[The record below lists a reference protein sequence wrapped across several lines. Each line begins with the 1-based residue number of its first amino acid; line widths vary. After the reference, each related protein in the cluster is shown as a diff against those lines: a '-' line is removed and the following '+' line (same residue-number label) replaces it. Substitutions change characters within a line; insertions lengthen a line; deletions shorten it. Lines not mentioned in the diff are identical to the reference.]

1 MCPASHNQ
9 KKQRHLLH
17 VFSTFSVGGP
27 QVRFAKIINALGE
40 SYRHSVIALDGQTEA
55 ARLVASGVDLN
66 LMEAPSTSG
75 WLLARLA
82 RYRGV
87 LRLIRPDLLVTY
99 NWGSIEWSLS
109 NFFPLCRHLHIED
122 GFGLEEAHAQL
133 RRRVWTRRLA
143 LSSGSITLVPSL
155 KLVGIALNEWGL
167 PKDRMRYV
175 PNGIDCGRFENRPP
189 DADLVER
196 LNLPVD
202 IPIVG
207 SVTALRPE
215 KNLQRL
221 IRAFAVVEAQVPAHL
236 VIVGEGPERKSL
248 EDLRT
253 ELCLQDKVTFA
264 GHIDHPERILG
275 AFDIFA
281 LSSDTEQMPY
291 SVLEAMSAGLP
302 IAGIDVGDVKVMV
315 ADPNKDFITHRSVD
329 ALAHVLSQLL
339 KSRERHEKIGQ
350 ANQLKVK
357 SKFSESLMISR
368 YKEIFD
374 NSNAKPHNIVL
385 SQPIESS

>member
-1 MCPASHNQ
+1 MCSALHNH

-27 QVRFAKIINALGE
+27 QVRFATIINALGE

-55 ARLVASGVDLN
+55 ARLVSSSVDLN
-66 LMEAPSTSG
+66 LIKALSTSG

-82 RYRGV
+82 RYRGT
-87 LRLIRPDLLVTY
+87 LRSIQPDLLVTY
-99 NWGSIEWSLS
+99 NWGAIEWSLS

-122 GFGLEEAHAQL
+122 GFGLEEAHVQL

-143 LSSGSITLVPSL
+143 LSSGSTILVPSL
-155 KLVGIALNEWGL
+155 KLVGIALDEWGL
-167 PKDRMRYV
+167 PKDRLLHV
-175 PNGIDCGRFENRPP
+175 PNGIDCSRFENRPL
-189 DADLVER
+189 DADLVKR
-196 LNLPVD
+196 LNLPAG
-202 IPIVG
+202 ISIVG
-207 SVTALRPE
+207 SVAALRPE

-253 ELCLQDKVTFA
+253 ELCLQDKVTFT

-275 AFDIFA
+275 AFDVFA

-315 ADPNKDFITHRSVD
+315 ADLNKDFITHRSVD
-329 ALAHVLSQLL
+329 ALAHVLGRLL
-339 KSRERHEKIGQ
+339 ANREQHEKIGQ
-350 ANQLKVK
+350 ENQLKVK

-374 NSNAKPHNIVL
+374 NCDTKPHNTVL
-385 SQPIESS
+385 SPPIESS

>member
-1 MCPASHNQ
+1 MCSAPHNQ

-17 VFSTFSVGGP
+17 VFSTFSVGGA

-55 ARLVASGVDLN
+55 ARLVASDVDLN
-66 LMEAPSTSG
+66 LTEAPSTSG
-75 WLLARLA
+75 WLLTRLA
-82 RYRGV
+82 RYRRV
-87 LRLIRPDLLVTY
+87 LRSIQPDLLVTY
-99 NWGSIEWSLS
+99 NWGAIEWSLS

-196 LNLPVD
+196 LNLPED

-221 IRAFAVVEAQVPAHL
+221 IRAFAVVEAQIPAHL

-315 ADPNKDFITHRSVD
+315 ADLNKDFITHRSVD

-385 SQPIESS
+385 SPPIESS